1 VSADPEIPDDDSE
14 EVDLDL
20 DLVGDSLREERV
32 GKPTTV
38 RIDGVVVHVQ
48 HAAAWSSSAMRAA
61 GVGNWEEWAEAVI
74 GDKEEFAHW
83 LDADLENW
91 QIEAI
96 FQACGRKARINMGKS
111 PRPGGSRKRTR
122 KK

>member
-1 VSADPEIPDDDSE
+1 MSTDTEIHDDDSE

-20 DLVGDSLREERV
+20 DLVGEQLREERV
-32 GKPTTV
+32 GKPTAV
-38 RIDGVVVHVQ
+38 RIDGVVIHIQ

-61 GVGNWEEWAEAVI
+61 GVGNWEEWAESVI
-74 GDKEEFAHW
+74 ADKEEFGHW

-96 FQACGRKARINMGKS
+96 FQACGRKARMNMGKS